1 MTASPPSTSQRDK
14 TPRPHLD
21 KPGGGLRDRHPGRW
35 AGARRLAAVAIA
47 ASLMA
52 GCAGQRGITA
62 KERDQAAIQYD
73 LGIEALRVCDARTAL
88 EHFQQ
93 ATRTD
98 PGLDVAH
105 AALGLTYHLSFADP
119 LKAIAHYKKALEL
132 KPKSPEVNCN
142 LANVYLDLGRY
153 DEAIVLYEKALED
166 ILYKTPFIAENNLG
180 WCHYKRGDVEK
191 GIDHIRTAII
201 ANPKFCLGY
210 RNLGLIHAEQ
220 GDQAKAAENF
230 ALYAKHCPDSPDA
243 QFRQGV
249 AMLKLGDTAGARQ
262 AFERCAAPVPGTEED
277 RAGGLSKG
285 CRKVQDQALLDE
297 CRRYR
302 QLMEEQ

>member
-1 MTASPPSTSQRDK
+1 MTLVCAC
-14 TPRPHLD
+14 L
-21 KPGGGLRDRHPGRW
+21 GLGV
-35 AGARRLAAVAIA
+35 L
-47 ASLMA
+47 S
-52 GCAGQRGITA
+52 CAGHRSVTSRD
-62 KERDQAAIQYD
+62 RDQAAIQYD
-73 LGIEALRVCDARTAL
+73 LGVEALRVCDARTAL

-98 PGLDVAH
+98 PGLDLAH

-132 KPKSPEVNCN
+132 KPKAPEVNCN

-153 DEAIVLYEKALED
+153 DEAIALYEKTLED

-180 WCHYKRGDVEK
+180 WCHYKRGEVEK

-210 RNLGLIHAEQ
+210 RNLGLIYGEQ
-220 GDQAKAAENF
+220 GDHAKAAENF
-230 ALYAKHCPDSPDA
+230 TLYVKYCPSSMDA
-243 QFRQGV
+243 HFRLGV
-249 AMLKLGDTAGARQ
+249 ALLKLGDRDGAHRS
-262 AFERCAAPVPGTEED
+262 FGECATSVREADED
-277 RAGGLSKG
+277 KAHVLNKG
-285 CRKVQDQALLDE
+285 CRQVQDVALLDE
-297 CRRYR
+297 CRKYK